1 MKILDKIILVIY
13 SMIVLLES
21 VIAIFLIFGWTKVE
35 TLVLITKDVLN
46 NYVAYNIVFALSIIF
61 IMLSIKTI
69 LFSSS
74 KEKKDESKKQDK
86 LGDGVVLENDEG
98 KLLISR
104 DTIEKLASDVVRN
117 FKNVQDFRTKV
128 IIDAKN
134 NIAIVIELQILQ
146 DTVIHDLNTNLQMQ
160 VKENIKKV
168 TDLDVKEVNI
178 KVKYIISNTTDK
190 KMEEE

>member
-128 IIDAKN
+128 VIDAKN
-134 NIAIVIELQILQ
+134 NIAIIIELQILQ

-178 KVKYIISNTTDK
+178 KVKNIISNTTDK

>member
-98 KLLISR
+98 KLLISK

-178 KVKYIISNTTDK
+178 KVKNIISNTTDK

>member
-69 LFSSS
+69 LF
-74 KEKKDESKKQDK
+74 
-86 LGDGVVLENDEG
+86 
-98 KLLISR
+98 
-104 DTIEKLASDVVRN
+104 
-117 FKNVQDFRTKV
+117 
-128 IIDAKN
+128 
-134 NIAIVIELQILQ
+134 
-146 DTVIHDLNTNLQMQ
+146 H
-160 VKENIKKV
+160 
-168 TDLDVKEVNI
+168 
-178 KVKYIISNTTDK
+178 
-190 KMEEE
+190 

>member
-13 SMIVLLES
+13 SIIVLLES
-21 VIAIFLIFGWTKVE
+21 VIAIFLIFGWTKIE

-74 KEKKDESKKQDK
+74 KERKDENKKQDK
-86 LGDGVVLENDEG
+86 PGDGVVLENDEG

-128 IIDAKN
+128 LIDSKN

-178 KVKYIISNTTDK
+178 KIKNIISNTTDK
-190 KMEEE
+190 KIEEE

>member
-178 KVKYIISNTTDK
+178 KVKNIISNTTDK

>member
-134 NIAIVIELQILQ
+134 NIAIIIELQILQ

-178 KVKYIISNTTDK
+178 KVKNIISNTTDK

>member
-13 SMIVLLES
+13 SIIVLLES
-21 VIAIFLIFGWTKVE
+21 VIAIFLIFGWTKIE

-46 NYVAYNIVFALSIIF
+46 NYVAYNVVFALSIIF

-74 KEKKDESKKQDK
+74 KEKKDENKKQDK
-86 LGDGVVLENDEG
+86 PGDGVVLENDEG

-128 IIDAKN
+128 IIDSKN

-178 KVKYIISNTTDK
+178 KIKNIISNTTDK
-190 KMEEE
+190 KIEEE

>member
-74 KEKKDESKKQDK
+74 KEKKDKSKKQDK

-178 KVKYIISNTTDK
+178 KVKNIISNTTDK

>member
-98 KLLISR
+98 KLVISR

-128 IIDAKN
+128 VIDAKN
-134 NIAIVIELQILQ
+134 NIAIIIELQILQ

-168 TDLDVKEVNI
+168 TELDVKEVNI
-178 KVKYIISNTTDK
+178 KVKNIISNTTDK
-190 KMEEE
+190 KME

>member
-35 TLVLITKDVLN
+35 NLVLITKDVLN

-178 KVKYIISNTTDK
+178 KVKNIISNTTDK

>member
-21 VIAIFLIFGWTKVE
+21 VIAIFLILGWTKVE

-134 NIAIVIELQILQ
+134 NIAIIIELQILQ

-178 KVKYIISNTTDK
+178 KVKNIISNTTDK

>member
-104 DTIEKLASDVVRN
+104 DTIEKIASDVVRN

-178 KVKYIISNTTDK
+178 KVKNIISNTTDK

>member
-117 FKNVQDFRTKV
+117 FKNVQAFRTKV

-178 KVKYIISNTTDK
+178 KVKNIISNTTDK

>member
-146 DTVIHDLNTNLQMQ
+146 DTVIHDLNTNLQRQ

-178 KVKYIISNTTDK
+178 KVKNIISNTTDK
-190 KMEEE
+190 KLEEE

>member
-128 IIDAKN
+128 IIDVKN

-178 KVKYIISNTTDK
+178 KVKNIISNTTDK

>member
-178 KVKYIISNTTDK
+178 KVKNIIINTTDK

>member
-128 IIDAKN
+128 IIDVKN

-178 KVKYIISNTTDK
+178 KVKNIISNTTDK
-190 KMEEE
+190 KM

>member
-13 SMIVLLES
+13 SIIVLLES
-21 VIAIFLIFGWTKVE
+21 VIAIFLIFGWTKIE

-74 KEKKDESKKQDK
+74 KEKKDDNKKQDK

-178 KVKYIISNTTDK
+178 KVKNIISNTTDK